1 MAGPDRSAE
10 MTSGHATHTIDAF
23 HRGRFLLV
31 QPKGSGHRAGLDA
44 MLLAASVPGGF
55 SGRLAD
61 FGAGAGAAGLAVL
74 SRVDEAATATLVE
87 QSPEMA
93 DCAIATLEHPANEA
107 FRGRVSILVAD
118 VAVAGVAREAA
129 GLTAGSFD
137 FVVMNPPFN
146 APADRASPDG
156 LKRQAHVMAD
166 GLFERWMRSAAAVLR
181 PKGRVAVIARPA
193 SLAALLAALSGRF
206 GEAEIV
212 PVHARAGQ
220 KAIRLVL
227 RARRGSRGGLS
238 LKPPLVLH
246 RESGHGFTERADA
259 INNGRASLFGD

>member
-1 MAGPDRSAE
+1 MRSGAPPR
-10 MTSGHATHTIDAF
+10 TIDAF

-31 QPKGSGHRAGLDA
+31 QPKGGGHRAGLDA
-44 MLLAASVPGGF
+44 MVLAASVPGGF
-55 SGRLAD
+55 AGRLAD

-74 SRVDEAATATLVE
+74 SRVDDAATATLVE

-93 DCAIATLEHPANEA
+93 DFARLTLEQPANA
-107 FRGRVSILVAD
+107 ALAGRVAILVAD
-118 VAVAGVAREAA
+118 VALAGGAREAA
-129 GLTAGSFD
+129 GLTPGSFD

-193 SLAALLAALSGRF
+193 SLAALLAAISGRF
-206 GEAEIV
+206 GGAEIV
-212 PVHARAGQ
+212 PVHARADEP
-220 KAIRLVL
+220 AIRLVL

-238 LKPPLVLH
+238 LRPPLVLH

-259 INNGRASLFGD
+259 INNGKASLFGD